1 MKILKSGRLARD
13 FKCPICGC
21 EFEAEGNDIKKF
33 VKIVPATANNNYK
46 TTEPLFYYVFCPECD
61 ERIIISETNTFKEEK
76 EKDSEKEEEE
86 ENDEEE
92 EYFKQLFF
100 ETKMKK
106 VLKDYYIQKNFF

>member
-76 EKDSEKEEEE
+76 EKDSEEEEE

-106 VLKDYYIQKNFF
+106 VLKDYLYVKKFF